1 MYLSVLIA
9 YGRVYDDCIKTL
21 AMVVVTHITSE
32 SVPGFLIPHK
42 CPGVRPINSYIV
54 YAGAYE
60 WRNRGLATQKLL
72 VYVCEIILLQIVLHV
87 GVAYAKLSPTLLL
100 S

>member
-1 MYLSVLIA
+1 MNPYQAFS
-9 YGRVYDDCIKTL
+9 
-21 AMVVVTHITSE
+21 
-32 SVPGFLIPHK
+32 FLHK

-60 WRNRGLATQKLL
+60 WQSCGLATQKLL
-72 VYVCEIILLQIVLHV
+72 VYVCEIILLQVVLHV
-87 GVAYAKLSPTLLL
+87 GVAYTKLSLTLLL